1 MAKSTLVK
9 RLIKQ
14 IDGYRDAMIDLQTKL
29 TAIPA
34 LSPASGGEGEGKKAD
49 FLVDYLRALG
59 FSSIE
64 RFDAP
69 DPACAGGR
77 PNIVTRLKGRDSS
90 RTIWVMTHL
99 DVVPPGDLK
108 LWTGDP
114 WTVRIQDGR
123 IIGRGTEDN
132 HQGVVSGIFAVKA
145 LMDLSTVPA
154 HDVALIFV
162 SDEETGSQWGI
173 HWVLK
178 EHAQLFGREDL
189 IIVPDAGNPEGT
201 MIEVAEKSI
210 CWIRFE
216 VKGKQV
222 HASTPEKG
230 INASLAASHL
240 IVRLHRKLRLQFK
253 LKDRVFDTPFSTF
266 EPTKKEPN
274 VPNINTIPAEDVFYF
289 DCRVLPSYS
298 LEDVAEAVKAQCE
311 AVQKQFGVTV
321 TFDYPQIQQAA
332 PATPVDAPVVLAL
345 QKAVK
350 DIYHRKAK
358 PMGIGGGTVAAIF
371 RRAGFNAAV
380 WARIEDAAHQPDE
393 YCLIDN
399 LLGDAKVF
407 AHVFAA
413 GLSAEMPET
422 PGEMHDPLTL

>member
-1 MAKSTLVK
+1 MAKSTRVK

-14 IDGYRDAMIDLQTKL
+14 IDGYRDAMIDLQTRL

-77 PNIVTRLKGRDSS
+77 PNVLARLKGKDSS
-90 RTIWVMTHL
+90 RTIWIMTHL
-99 DVVPPGDLK
+99 DVVPPGDLR

-114 WTVRIQDGR
+114 WIVRVDDGR
-123 IIGRGTEDN
+123 IMGRGTEDN
-132 HQGVVSGIFAVKA
+132 HQGVVSGIFAARAIV
-145 LMDLSTVPA
+145 DLSIVPA

-178 EHAQLFGREDL
+178 ERAHLFGREDL
-189 IIVPDAGNPEGT
+189 IIVPDAGNPQGT

-230 INASLAASHL
+230 TNANLAASHL
-240 IVRLHRKLRLQFK
+240 IVALHKKLRAQFK
-253 LKDRVFDTPFSTF
+253 QKDKVFDTPFSTF
-266 EPTKKEPN
+266 EPTKREAN
-274 VPNINTIPAEDVFYF
+274 VPNINTIPGEDVFYF
-289 DCRVLPSYS
+289 DCRVLPNYP
-298 LEDVAEAVKAQCE
+298 LEAVTAVVKAQCD
-311 AVQKQFGVTV
+311 AIQKKFGVTV
-321 TFDYPQIQQAA
+321 RFDFPQTQQAA
-332 PATPVDAPVVLAL
+332 PATPVDAPVVVAL

-350 DIYHRKAK
+350 DIYNRKAK
-358 PMGIGGGTVAAIF
+358 PMGIGGGTVAALF

-393 YCLIDN
+393 YCLIAN

-407 AHVFAA
+407 AHVFASE
-413 GLSAEMPET
+413 GYSCEQ
-422 PGEMHDPLTL
+422 